1 MERGKVIWSC
11 KSPQRKEVRL
21 GFSVSFPGGFRGSDW
36 RQPGKGNS
44 SWKDQV
50 TEARAVVPSLFGTRD
65 QFPQGQFFHRLG
77 LGYMVSG
84 WLKHIACAL
93 YFYDYI
99 SSTSEHQALDPR
111 GWIPLGW
118 RTLGPGWAGLGG
130 REHSQ
135 DQQKGK
141 DKQIQSRKVFVCYPN
156 KLELQLKT
164 PNNEIQLWDKTWFLF
179 W

>member
-1 MERGKVIWSC
+1 MERGEVIWSC
-11 KSPQRKEVRL
+11 KTPQREEVRL
-21 GFSVSFPGGFRGSDW
+21 GVSGSFPGGFRGSDW
-36 RQPGKGNS
+36 RQPGEGNS

-65 QFPQGQFFHRLG
+65 QFHGRQFFHRLG

-84 WLKHIACAL
+84 WFKHIDCAPN
-93 YFYDYI
+93 FYYYI

-118 RTLGPGWAGLGG
+118 RTLGPGG
-130 REHSQ
+130 Q
-135 DQQKGK
+135 DWEGEKAVK
-141 DKQIQSRKVFVCYPN
+141 TDKRDKQIQRRKLFVCYPS
-156 KLELQLKT
+156 KLEFQLKT
-164 PNNEIQLWDKTWFLF
+164 RNNEIQLWDKTWFLF